1 MYLIKQRALY
11 KDIEKHSN
19 STVKTYRFFLYL
31 IIVCSLKNYSVQLSN
46 LQYKVELMGDFLN
59 IQPPLTERYV
69 FHIDILTWLDSD
81 IFHNAVISM
90 NGWTCINP
98 VLTKYREIHV
108 SYIIKMMQN
117 VHKCIFAQTSQ
128 WIPNN
133 AHNDIFGEDKVF
145 LRFVGVLFIKQWSVH
160 LQSKHPW
167 IRVCIHATDDLFH
180 LHVFISCILGYSSNP
195 ELFLFLVKK

>member
-19 STVKTYRFFLYL
+19 STVKTYRIFLYL

-98 VLTKYREIHV
+98 VLTKYREVHV
-108 SYIIKMMQN
+108 QSYINYQDDAEMSIYELLLKYHDDGYLIMHTM
-117 VHKCIFAQTSQ
+117 TSLVRTK
-128 WIPNN
+128 
-133 AHNDIFGEDKVF
+133 DFGG
-145 LRFVGVLFIKQWSVH
+145 L
-160 LQSKHPW
+160 
-167 IRVCIHATDDLFH
+167 
-180 LHVFISCILGYSSNP
+180 
-195 ELFLFLVKK
+195 

>member
-19 STVKTYRFFLYL
+19 STVKTYRFLLYL

-46 LQYKVELMGDFLN
+46 LQSVKGRTDGWFLEH
-59 IQPPLTERYV
+59 PASLTERYV
-69 FHIDILTWLDSD
+69 FQIDILTWLDSD

-108 SYIIKMMQN
+108 SYIIKMMQ
-117 VHKCIFAQTSQ
+117 KC
-128 WIPNN
+128 P
-133 AHNDIFGEDKVF
+133 
-145 LRFVGVLFIKQWSVH
+145 
-160 LQSKHPW
+160 
-167 IRVCIHATDDLFH
+167 
-180 LHVFISCILGYSSNP
+180 
-195 ELFLFLVKK
+195 